1 VEDSESDESE
11 LSIDLPQKKTLDEA
25 NLEIA
30 KDEAKNESQLVVE
43 PKQSEKPSET
53 KIGKQRSEISD

>member
-1 VEDSESDESE
+1 MEDSESDESE

-25 NLEIA
+25 NLEIT
-30 KDEAKNESQLVVE
+30 KDEVKNEIQLVVE